1 MADENGHK
9 NLIVEED
16 SGGLVT
22 LTMNRPEKRNALSTA
37 MMAELNTELAAI
49 GKRSDARA
57 VIIAGNGPAFS
68 AGHDLGE
75 LKGRDLAFYRHE
87 FDLCA
92 QLMLT
97 IQAIPQPVIARVH
110 AIATAA
116 GCQLAATCDLVV
128 AGESASFAT
137 PGVRIGLF
145 CSTPMVALTR
155 AVGRKHAMEML
166 LTGQPVKAKVAA
178 EWGLVNRVVPDAD
191 LIAQTRKL
199 AMQIVEASPLII
211 GIGKRAFYE
220 QINLDT
226 AKAYEYTKEVMSQ
239 NAMAMD
245 AQEGIGAFLEKRKPV
260 WSGK

>member
-1 MADENGHK
+1 MPNENGQK
-9 NLIVEED
+9 NLIVEEEA
-16 SGGLVT
+16 GLIT

-37 MMAELNTELAAI
+37 MMTELNDALVTI

-68 AGHDLGE
+68 AGHHPGGM
-75 LKGRDLAFYRHE
+75 KGRDLAFYRYE

-92 QLMLT
+92 QLMVT
-97 IQAIPQPVIARVH
+97 IQRIPQPVIARVH

-166 LTGQPVKAKVAA
+166 LTGQPINARTAS

-191 LIAQTRKL
+191 LLNETKKL
-199 AMQIVEASPLII
+199 ATQIIEASPL
-211 GIGKRAFYE
+211 
-220 QINLDT
+220 
-226 AKAYEYTKEVMSQ
+226 
-239 NAMAMD
+239 
-245 AQEGIGAFLEKRKPV
+245 
-260 WSGK
+260 

>member
-1 MADENGHK
+1 MGNENEQK
-9 NLIVEED
+9 NLIIEEEA
-16 SGGLVT
+16 GLIT

-37 MMAELNTELAAI
+37 MMAEMNDALVAI

-57 VIIAGNGPAFS
+57 VIIAGNGPAYS

-97 IQAIPQPVIARVH
+97 IQRIPQPVIARVH

-128 AGESASFAT
+128 ASESASFAT

-166 LTGQPVKAKVAA
+166 LTGQPVKAKTAA

-191 LIAQTRKL
+191 LVSETRKL

-220 QINLDT
+220 QIDLDT
-226 AKAYEYTKEVMSQ
+226 AKGYDYTKEVMSQ
-239 NAMAMD
+239 NAMAID
-245 AQEGIGAFLEKRKPV
+245 AQEGIDAFLEKRKPV
-260 WSGK
+260 WCGK

>member
-1 MADENGHK
+1 MANENGHK
-9 NLIVEED
+9 NLIVDED
-16 SGGLVT
+16 GGLVT

-37 MMAELNTELAAI
+37 MMAELNAELAAV

-97 IQAIPQPVIARVH
+97 IQKIPQPVIARVH

-137 PGVRIGLF
+137 PGERIGLF

-166 LTGQPVKAKVAA
+166 LTGQPVKAKTAA
-178 EWGLVNRVVPDAD
+178 EWGLVNRVVPDAE
-191 LIAQTRKL
+191 LVAETRRL
-199 AMQIVEASPLII
+199 AMQIVEASPLVI

-220 QINLDT
+220 QIDLDT

-239 NAMAMD
+239 NATAMD

-260 WSGK
+260 WCGR

>member
-1 MADENGHK
+1 MANENPHK

-16 SGGLVT
+16 AGLVT
-22 LTMNRPEKRNALSTA
+22 ITMNRPEKRNALSTE
-37 MMAELNTELAAI
+37 MMAELVAALSET
-49 GKRSDARA
+49 GKRTDARA

-75 LKGRDLAFYRHE
+75 LSGRDLEFYRYE

-92 QLMLT
+92 QLMQT
-97 IQAIPQPVIARVH
+97 IQSIPQPVIARVH

-155 AVGRKHAMEML
+155 AVGRKHAMAML
-166 LTGQPVKAKVAA
+166 LTGDAITAETAA
-178 EWGLVNRVVPDAD
+178 AIGLVNRVVPEAELDAAVTA
-191 LIAQTRKL
+191 LAAQIAGK
-199 AMQIVEASPLII
+199 SPLTLA
-211 GIGKRAFYE
+211 IGKEAFY
-220 QINLDT
+220 
-226 AKAYEYTKEVMSQ
+226 
-239 NAMAMD
+239 
-245 AQEGIGAFLEKRKPV
+245 AQAE
-260 WSGK
+260 

>member
-1 MADENGHK
+1 
-9 NLIVEED
+9 LIIEEEA
-16 SGGLVT
+16 GLIT

-37 MMAELNTELAAI
+37 MMTELNDALVAI

-57 VIIAGNGPAFS
+57 VLIAGNGPAFS

-75 LKGRDLAFYRHE
+75 LKGRDLAFYRYE

-97 IQAIPQPVIARVH
+97 IQRIPQPVIARVH

-166 LTGQPVKAKVAA
+166 LTGRPINARSAL
-178 EWGLVNRVVPDAD
+178 EWGLVNHVVPDAD
-191 LIAQTRKL
+191 LLAETHKL
-199 AMQIVEASPLII
+199 AMQIIEASPLIV
-211 GIGKRAFYE
+211 GIGKQAFYK
-220 QINLDT
+220 QIDMDQQE
-226 AKAYEYTKEVMSQ
+226 AYTYTK
-239 NAMAMD
+239 
-245 AQEGIGAFLEKRKPV
+245 
-260 WSGK
+260 

>member
-1 MADENGHK
+1 MANENGQK
-9 NLIVEED
+9 NLIIEED
-16 SGGLVT
+16 GGLIT
-22 LTMNRPEKRNALSTA
+22 ITMNRPEKRNALSTA
-37 MMAELNTELAAI
+37 MMTELNDALVAI
-49 GKRSDARA
+49 GKRGDARA

-75 LKGRDLAFYRHE
+75 LKGRDLAFYRYE

-97 IQAIPQPVIARVH
+97 IQRIPQPVIARVH

-116 GCQLAATCDLVV
+116 GCQLAATCDLAV
-128 AGESASFAT
+128 ASESSSFAT

-166 LTGQPVKAKVAA
+166 LTGQPINANVAA

-191 LIAQTRKL
+191 LMTETKKL
-199 AMQIVEASPLII
+199 ATQIVEASPLIV
-211 GIGKRAFYE
+211 GIGKQAFYN
-220 QINLDT
+220 QIELPQP
-226 AKAYEYTKEVMSQ
+226 KAYEYTKEVMSQ
-239 NAMAMD
+239 NATTKD
-245 AQEGIGAFLEKRKPV
+245 AQEGITAFLKKRKPT

>member
-1 MADENGHK
+1 MANENGQK
-9 NLIVEED
+9 NLIIEEE
-16 SGGLVT
+16 SGLIT
-22 LTMNRPEKRNALSTA
+22 ITMNRPEKRNALSTA
-37 MMAELNTELAAI
+37 LMKELNDALAAI

-68 AGHDLGE
+68 PGHDLGE
-75 LKGRDLAFYRHE
+75 LKGRDLAFYRYE

-97 IQAIPQPVIARVH
+97 IQRIPQPVIARVH

-166 LTGQPVKAKVAA
+166 LTGRPINARLAA
-178 EWGLVNRVVPDAD
+178 EWGLVNHVVPDAD
-191 LIAQTRKL
+191 LVSETRKL

-211 GIGKRAFYE
+211 GIGKQAFYK
-220 QINLDT
+220 QIELDQPS
-226 AKAYEYTKEVMSQ
+226 AYDYTKEVMS
-239 NAMAMD
+239 
-245 AQEGIGAFLEKRKPV
+245 
-260 WSGK
+260 